1 MSEALLNRGTL
12 FLIVGPSG
20 AGKDSV
26 VDGLRARLGTG
37 GRISFPR
44 RYITR
49 DKDAAGETHDSVSEA
64 RFREMQLA
72 GEFMLHWHAH
82 GLDYGIGMDT
92 QADLHTGRHVV
103 VNVSRSVVDW
113 ARRAFQPV
121 KVLQLHINELVLRDR
136 LVTRARETA
145 DEIERRVA
153 RASGYRVEGS
163 DVVSIDNSGPLEQTI
178 SAAAQL
184 ILLSAPELETL
195 G

>member
-1 MSEALLNRGTL
+1 MNEAQSTRGTL

-26 VDGLRARLGTG
+26 VNGLRARLGTG

-49 DKDAAGETHDSVSEA
+49 DKDAAGEAHDAVSEA
-64 RFREMQLA
+64 RFLEMQLA
-72 GEFMLHWHAH
+72 GDFMLHWHSH

-92 QADLHTGRHVV
+92 QADLDTGRHVV

-121 KVLQLHINELVLRDR
+121 RVLQLHTNEQILRKR
-136 LVTRARETA
+136 LVQRARETA

-153 RASGYRVEGS
+153 RASDYNVEGS
-163 DVVSIDNSGPLEQTI
+163 DVVSIDNSGQLDHTI

-184 ILLSAPELETL
+184 ILLDAPELDAEQ
-195 G
+195 